1 VSKNQ
6 HTKAFKE
13 WHKKITELN
22 DKINALDNWD
32 SYAERLQMR
41 YDELLA
47 EDPRYKKK

>member
-1 VSKNQ
+1 MKNQ

-22 DKINALDNWD
+22 DKINALTSWD

-41 YDELLA
+41 YDEMLT